1 MIRERSVSFFTF
13 PRATKEI
20 GHVCPARR
28 LFVPLMLN
36 SAFNKAEQFFC
47 VGIKSFLVCRIR
59 RHRDIFR
66 FILIGLII
74 ASYVPQGRKSRPLF
88 EQTAETGMLSNAGKD
103 KEVVEAV
110 LPFKGNEEEGVV
122 EPEEETEVE
131 DNTYCNES
139 SVIKR

>member
-1 MIRERSVSFFTF
+1 M
-13 PRATKEI
+13 
-20 GHVCPARR
+20 
-28 LFVPLMLN
+28 
-36 SAFNKAEQFFC
+36 
-47 VGIKSFLVCRIR
+47 
-59 RHRDIFR
+59 
-66 FILIGLII
+66 
-74 ASYVPQGRKSRPLF
+74 ASYVPQGGKSRPLF

-110 LPFKGNEEEGVV
+110 LPLKGNEEEGVV